1 MVRHR
6 VFVLVALA
14 ASGCG
19 AVEQSRLRRG
29 GADDT
34 DFSKMPEAIQGMLTG
49 TMLLAQ
55 ALPHHGAPPS
65 KVESDQMEE
74 AGQLLFKSY
83 TMLQNADSNLGAASE
98 QMKLQAS
105 SGRQPVN
112 AVASGIADAEK
123 MYLAAK
129 DMLKKGDGLKRQ
141 AYDSFFNNANPLGDP
156 PVAPHEW

>member
-74 AGQLLFKSY
+74 AGQLLPSDLIPPCLVESDQMEEVVQLLFKSY
-83 TMLQNADSNLGAASE
+83 
-98 QMKLQAS
+98 
-105 SGRQPVN
+105 
-112 AVASGIADAEK
+112 
-123 MYLAAK
+123 
-129 DMLKKGDGLKRQ
+129 
-141 AYDSFFNNANPLGDP
+141 
-156 PVAPHEW
+156 